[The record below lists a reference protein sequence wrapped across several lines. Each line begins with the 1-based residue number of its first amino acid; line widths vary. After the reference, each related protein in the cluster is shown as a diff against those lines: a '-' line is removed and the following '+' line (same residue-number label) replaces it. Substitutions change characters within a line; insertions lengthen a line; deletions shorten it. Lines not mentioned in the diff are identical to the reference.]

1 MVSIMSKYTGLE
13 CPVCKNTFKEDDDIV
28 VCPECGAPYHRTC
41 YQKEGHCI
49 YEDKHGTDQAWQ
61 AEEHVHQEA
70 GDKKCPR
77 CGTVNPSDSLFCSKC
92 GQSLSYDSQAHGQ
105 APTDS
110 EQSYTPPN
118 PPPGTGPNVGPTG
131 MPYPFDPMGGVN
143 PKDHIEGI
151 EAGDMA
157 KFVQANTPY
166 YMGRFLNLS
175 AFKRGRFH
183 FAAFLFGGGWF
194 LYRKQYVLGIIL
206 TAFQIISSVAAGFLQ
221 TYYTIP
227 LMNELLPNV
236 NNVSKYYW
244 GFIQSW
250 DALAAK
256 SPLTLFLVMLP
267 TILILLQFVERILC
281 GIFANKLYLKHCV
294 KEINQIKVNTT
305 TTQEYETQLK
315 QRGGV
320 STTLAFSLM
329 ICYVIINF
337 IPMFF
342 NV

>member
-13 CPVCKNTFKEDDDIV
+13 CPVCKNTFKDDDDIV

-61 AEEHVHQEA
+61 AEERAHQEA

-110 EQSYTPPN
+110 EQSYTPP
-118 PPPGTGPNVGPTG
+118 PGAGPNVGPTG

-206 TAFQIISSVAAGFLQ
+206 TAFQIIASVAAGFLQ